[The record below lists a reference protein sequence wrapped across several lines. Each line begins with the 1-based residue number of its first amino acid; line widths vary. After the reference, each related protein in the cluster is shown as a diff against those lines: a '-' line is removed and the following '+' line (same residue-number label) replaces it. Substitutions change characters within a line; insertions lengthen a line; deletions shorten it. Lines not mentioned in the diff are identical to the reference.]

1 MVNPGSYVSESGS
14 TIASIGT
21 VSASISMTGMQKT
34 ERASNRHLSVFLY
47 QLSAAVFAYSTWWP
61 PYFRIFRT

>member
-21 VSASISMTGMQKT
+21 VSASISMTGTQKT
-34 ERASNRHLSVFLY
+34 ERACNRHLSAFFC
-47 QLSAAVFAYSTWWP
+47 QF
-61 PYFRIFRT
+61 